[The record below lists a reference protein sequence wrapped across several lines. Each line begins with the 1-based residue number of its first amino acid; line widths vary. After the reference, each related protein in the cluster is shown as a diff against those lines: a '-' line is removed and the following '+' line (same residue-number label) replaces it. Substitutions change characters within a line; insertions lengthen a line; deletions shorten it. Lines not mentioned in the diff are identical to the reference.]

1 MTQGG
6 NGAEGGPGKYVLAV
20 DLGTS
25 GVKAALI
32 AVNGRVVAWESEP
45 GALHVLP
52 GGGAEQRPDDWW
64 EGLVAAAGRL
74 LRSRPAAAR
83 EVVAV
88 CCSAQGEGTV
98 PVDAQGRPLMNAI
111 LWMDMRGAP
120 ALARQFRGVVNYSG
134 LSVPRIRRWIRL
146 TGGMPSPTGKDPA
159 AHMLFVRDAFPEVYE
174 RTHKFLNVLDYL
186 NLRLTGR
193 FVATDDSILTSW
205 VTDNRHPG
213 RIRYHDALVRD
224 CGIAADKLPEIVP
237 CTEVLGP
244 LTTAAAA
251 ALGLP
256 ATTPVVAGA
265 IDNSAAAIGSGAVD
279 DFATHLYIG
288 TSSWLAT
295 HVPFKKTDVFTG
307 IASVPCAVPGRWLLT
322 ALQAT
327 AGGNLTFLRD
337 NVLYHHDEL
346 LTDEHVPDVF
356 KIFDRMAERVP
367 PGSNGVIYT
376 PWIYGERAPVD
387 DRALRAGLYNL
398 SLDNTREDIVR
409 AFFEGVALNTR
420 WLMKPV
426 EKFLGRPV
434 KVLNLAG
441 GGGQSAV
448 WSQIFADT
456 LGVEV
461 RQVRDAI
468 QANARGAAWIAAV
481 GLGEI
486 TFPDVPGL
494 VGIDEVFEPR
504 AAYRAVYD
512 ERFAAFLEIHKRL
525 RGLYR
530 RLNRDAPPPAPL
542 QSAPDDTAARPPVAD
557 GTAPARASQ
566 GAPPAS

>member
-1 MTQGG
+1 MSQ
-6 NGAEGGPGKYVLAV
+6 AFRSDEAAARHVLAV

-25 GVKAALI
+25 GVKVALI
-32 AVNGRVVAWESEP
+32 AIDGRVAGWESEP
-45 GALHVLP
+45 VALHVLP

-64 EGLVAAAGRL
+64 DGLVAAAGRL
-74 LRSRPAAAR
+74 LARSPAAAR

-88 CCSAQGEGTV
+88 CCSTQGEGTV
-98 PVDAQGRPLMNAI
+98 PVDAAGRPLMNAV
-111 LWMDMRGAP
+111 LWQDMRGAP
-120 ALARQFRGVVNYSG
+120 ALARQFRGFVNYSG
-134 LSVPRIRRWIRL
+134 VSLPRIRRWIRL

-159 AHMLFVRDAFPEVYE
+159 AHMLFVRDAFPDVYE
-174 RTHKFLNVLDYL
+174 RTFKFLNVLDYL

-205 VTDNRHPG
+205 VTDNRRPG
-213 RIRYHDALVRD
+213 RVRYDDRLVRD
-224 CGIAADKLPEIVP
+224 CGIAADKLPEIVR
-237 CTEVLGP
+237 CTDVLGT
-244 LTTAAAA
+244 LSAAAAA

-265 IDNSAAAIGSGAVD
+265 IDNTAAAIGSGAVD

-288 TSSWLAT
+288 TSSWLAA
-295 HVPFKKTDVFTG
+295 HVPFKKTDVLTG

-322 ALQAT
+322 AMQST

-346 LTDEHVPDVF
+346 LTEESLPDVF
-356 KIFDRMAERVP
+356 KIFDRMADRVP
-367 PGSNGVIYT
+367 AGSNGLIYT
-376 PWIYGERAPVD
+376 PWIWGERAPVD
-387 DRALRAGLYNL
+387 DRALRAGLYNI
-398 SLDNTREDIVR
+398 SLDTTREDIVR

-420 WLMKPV
+420 WLLAPV
-426 EKFLGRPV
+426 AKFLGRPV
-434 KVLNLAG
+434 RAINLVG

-448 WSQIFADT
+448 WSRIFADV

-486 TFPDVPGL
+486 AFHDVPGL
-494 VGIDEVFEPR
+494 VGIDQVFEPQ
-504 AAYRAVYD
+504 AAQHAVYD
-512 ERFAAFLEIHKRL
+512 ERFAAFVELHKRL
-525 RGLYR
+525 RRLYR
-530 RLNRDAPPPAPL
+530 RINRDVQPAQPVAAAGDGMLSPPAAR
-542 QSAPDDTAARPPVAD
+542 APDDPLA
-557 GTAPARASQ
+557 
-566 GAPPAS
+566 